1 VSIFSSLRI
10 LLLLIPTFFKCR
22 AVDVCGKVIYLS
34 DTCGERRGG
43 ALKRRGC
50 KMKEKEVK
58 R

>member
-1 VSIFSSLRI
+1 MSVEKYL
-10 LLLLIPTFFKCR
+10 
-22 AVDVCGKVIYLS
+22 YNLS
-34 DTCGERRGG
+34 DACGERRGG